1 MENWNRSNKNLKQD
15 KIEIEKKNESRPAY
29 SLASLFHL
37 FMIVMNSIKSCK
49 AFSWILRSDI
59 ILGEMGQINFQ
70 TRETLQVVR
79 NSYANFSNNPTI
91 LGH

>member
-1 MENWNRSNKNLKQD
+1 MENWNRSSYQNLLTNKNLKQD
-15 KIEIEKKNESRPAY
+15 KIVIEKKNESRPAY

-59 ILGEMGQINFQ
+59 ILGEMGQ
-70 TRETLQVVR
+70 
-79 NSYANFSNNPTI
+79 NP
-91 LGH
+91 